1 MSDWQGVFWGGDFA
15 RRIRTENFLVH
26 SVFHRVIN
34 LQADQERP
42 LLSLVPQIEALG
54 PNALFV
60 NGEGGLGDLIV
71 GMPMNFAAGHLVGGS
86 IRIDCSAASRY
97 DPKPRMG
104 NEQQL
109 GAQKRVRDWVEI
121 RSPGLTSVRSHLT
134 EQLAQGLL
142 LEDEGLVRSAF
153 AGFIGQGEGLTP
165 SSDDFVAGV
174 LLAYVKGFHLHGIQ
188 NTFISR
194 LPVLVEEVWWRTTA
208 VSQTMLWYAARGAGA
223 NYLAEMAEAIYIESG
238 QALELAARLW
248 QVGASSGRYL
258 LAGVLLG
265 YELFQTREGRKI
277 SLQEK
282 IIVRSNTYADSV
294 TLMVLSQK
302 LQQLDG
308 VSVAMVGM
316 GTPLNLDL
324 LQGLKFSSAVE
335 AGVNDLI
342 IAIRAES
349 TETLETALSKADELM
364 TKGGK
369 KTSED
374 SQAPLKSLG
383 QALERQ
389 DSNLVLISVPGV
401 YAAREA
407 GKALEENLNVML
419 FSDNVSL
426 EDEVKLKKMAH
437 EKGLL
442 VMGPDCGTAIING
455 VPLAFANVVRR
466 GGIGVV
472 GASGTGTQEVTVQ
485 IDRMGEGLSQVIGT
499 GGRDLKEAVGGIMML
514 DGIEAL
520 KQDPATKVIL
530 VVSKPAAPA
539 VADKVFQ
546 ALLECGKPAVLYV
559 IGAKGIK
566 GSENVHL
573 AKNLLE
579 ASQIAVELV
588 GGSPI
593 AKGSIDQALV
603 HKTVNALKSEQKYV
617 RGLFSGGTLCDETME
632 VLTEKIGLIYSNGP
646 LDPLGQLDNPTKSV
660 ENTILDLGDDF
671 FTVGRPHPMIDSSLR
686 VQRLEQEAKDPEVA
700 LILLDIVLGYGSN
713 MDPASDIIP
722 AIVKVKQ
729 IAAEAQREIIFV
741 AYVCGSANDPQGYE
755 TQTQQFRD
763 AGVLMFR
770 SNVEAAE
777 FSAAVLSQIK
787 GGDK

>member
-1 MSDWQGVFWGGDFA
+1 MRHRQGVLWGEDFA
-15 RRIRTENFLVH
+15 QRISTERFVVH
-26 SVFHRVIN
+26 SGFHTVLN
-34 LQADQERP
+34 LQADPAKP
-42 LLSLVPQIEALG
+42 LLSLVTCLEAMG
-54 PNALFV
+54 PNALLV
-60 NGEGGLGDLIV
+60 TGGPGLETFEIASALSFEANSLRV
-71 GMPMNFAAGHLVGGS
+71 GPLS
-86 IRIDCSAASRY
+86 IDCSQVKRPSLISRS
-97 DPKPRMG
+97 DG
-104 NEQQL
+104 
-109 GAQKRVRDWVEI
+109 QKRGVQRRVRKWVEAQA
-121 RSPGLTSVRSHLT
+121 PGLTSVRSHLT
-134 EQLAQGLL
+134 NQLAEGLL
-142 LEDEGLVRSAF
+142 TEDEDLVRSAL
-153 AGFIGQGEGLTP
+153 AGFIGQGMGLTP
-165 SSDDFVAGV
+165 SGDDFVAGV
-174 LLAYVKGFHLHGIQ
+174 LLAYVKGFQLQDLQ

-194 LPVLVEEVWWRTTA
+194 LPVLVEEVWWRTTG

-223 NYLAEMAEAIYIESG
+223 NYLAEMAEALYQESG
-238 QALELAARLW
+238 LALEIAARLW
-248 QVGASSGRYL
+248 KIGASSGRHL

-265 YELFQTREGRKI
+265 NELFNTREGSKI

-324 LQGLKFSSAVE
+324 LQGLKFEAVE
-335 AGVNDLI
+335 GGVNDLI
-342 IAIRAES
+342 IAIRAAS
-349 TETLETALSKADELM
+349 IETLEKALSKADELLN
-364 TKGGK
+364 KGGK
-369 KTSED
+369 KASED
-374 SQAPLKSLG
+374 NKVPIKSLG

-407 GKALEENLNVML
+407 GKALKENLNVML
-419 FSDNVSL
+419 FSDSVSL
-426 EDEVKLKKMAH
+426 EDEVMLKKIAH

-442 VMGPDCGTAIING
+442 LMGPDCGTAIING
-455 VPLAFANVVRR
+455 VPLAFANSVRR

-514 DGIEAL
+514 DGIELL

-546 ALLECGKPAVLYV
+546 ALQECGKPAVLYV

-566 GSENVHL
+566 GSEKVHL

-579 ASQIAVELV
+579 ASQIAVELS

-593 AKGSIDQALV
+593 GKVSIDHGLVHQTVQAL
-603 HKTVNALKSEQKYV
+603 KPQQKYV

-646 LDPLGQLDNPTKSV
+646 LNPLGQLENPNKSV
-660 ENTILDLGDDF
+660 KNTILDLGDDF

-686 VQRLEQEAKDPEVA
+686 VQRLEQEAKDQEVA

-722 AIVKVKQ
+722 AIVKARQ
-729 IAAEAQREIIFV
+729 IAAETQREIVFV
-741 AYVCGSANDPQGYE
+741 AYVCGSPNDPQGYE
-755 TQTQQFRD
+755 KQTQQFRN
-763 AGVLMFR
+763 AGVLMFK

-777 FSAAVLSQIK
+777 FSAAVLGQIK

>member
-15 RRIRTENFLVH
+15 RRIRTETFLVH
-26 SVFHRVIN
+26 SIFHRVIN
-34 LQADQERP
+34 LQADPARP
-42 LLSLVPQIEALG
+42 LLSLVTQIEALG

-60 NGEGGLGDLIV
+60 SREGGWGDFNV
-71 GMPMNFAAGHLVGGS
+71 GIAMNFAAEHLVGGS
-86 IRIDCSAASRY
+86 MRIDCSAASRY
-97 DPKPRMG
+97 NPKPRMG
-104 NEQQL
+104 NEPQR

-121 RSPGLTSVRSHLT
+121 RYPGLTSVRSYRT

-142 LEDEGLVRSAF
+142 EEDEGLVRSAF

-174 LLAYVKGFHLHGIQ
+174 LLTYVKGFQLQGIR

-194 LPVLVEEVWWRTTA
+194 LPALVEEVWWRTTA

-223 NYLAEMAEAIYIESG
+223 NYLAEMAEAFYKESG
-238 QALELAARLW
+238 QALELATRLW

-265 YELFQTREGRKI
+265 NELFQTREGRKI

-282 IIVRSNTYADSV
+282 IIVRSNIYADSV

-302 LQQLDG
+302 VQQLDG
-308 VSVAMVGM
+308 VSAAIVGM

-324 LQGLKFSSAVE
+324 LQGLKFSSIVE

-349 TETLETALSKADELM
+349 AETLEIALHKVDEM
-364 TKGGK
+364 MNKGGE
-369 KTSED
+369 KTSKD

-407 GKALEENLNVML
+407 GKALEKDLNVML
-419 FSDNVSL
+419 FSDSVSL

-466 GGIGVV
+466 GEIGVV

-499 GGRDLKEAVGGIMML
+499 GGRDLKEEVGGIMML

-520 KQDPATKVIL
+520 KQDTATKVIL

-546 ALLECGKPAVLYV
+546 ALQECGKPAVLYV

-579 ASQIAVELV
+579 ASQIAVELA
-588 GGSPI
+588 GGLSI

-603 HKTVNALKSEQKYV
+603 HKTVKALKSKQKYV

-632 VLTEKIGLIYSNGP
+632 VLTEKIGLINSNGP
-646 LDPLGQLDNPTKSV
+646 LDPLGQLENPNKSV
-660 ENTILDLGDDF
+660 KNTILDLGDDF

-686 VQRLEQEAKDPEVA
+686 VQRLEQEARDPEVA

-722 AIVKVKQ
+722 AIVKAKQ
-729 IAAEAQREIIFV
+729 IAAEAQRELIFV

-755 TQTQQFRD
+755 KQTQQFRD

-787 GGDK
+787 GGNK

>member
-1 MSDWQGVFWGGDFA
+1 MRHRQGVLWGEDFA
-15 RRIRTENFLVH
+15 QRISTERFLVH
-26 SVFHRVIN
+26 SVFHTVLN
-34 LQADQERP
+34 LQADPAKP
-42 LLSLVPQIEALG
+42 LLSLVTCLEAMG
-54 PNALFV
+54 PNALLV
-60 NGEGGLGDLIV
+60 TGGPGLETFEIASALSFEA
-71 GMPMNFAAGHLVGGS
+71 NRLRAGPLS
-86 IRIDCSAASRY
+86 IDCSQAKLHSLISRS
-97 DPKPRMG
+97 DG
-104 NEQQL
+104 
-109 GAQKRVRDWVEI
+109 QKRGVQRRVRKWVEAQA
-121 RSPGLTSVRSHLT
+121 PGLTSVRSRLT
-134 EQLAQGLL
+134 NQLAQGLL
-142 LEDEGLVRSAF
+142 TEDEDLVRSGF
-153 AGFIGQGEGLTP
+153 AGFIGQGMGLTP
-165 SSDDFVAGV
+165 SGDDFVAGV
-174 LLAYVKGFHLHGIQ
+174 LLAYVKGFHLQDLQ

-223 NYLAEMAEAIYIESG
+223 NYLAEMAEALYQESG
-238 QALELAARLW
+238 LALEIAARLW
-248 QVGASSGRYL
+248 KIGASSGRHL

-265 YELFQTREGRKI
+265 NELFNTREGSKI

-324 LQGLKFSSAVE
+324 LQGLKFEAVE
-335 AGVNDLI
+335 GGVNDLI
-342 IAIRAES
+342 IAIRAAS
-349 TETLETALSKADELM
+349 IETLEKALSKADEMLN
-364 TKGGK
+364 KGGK
-369 KTSED
+369 KASED
-374 SQAPLKSLG
+374 NKAPIKSLG

-407 GKALEENLNVML
+407 GKALKENLNVML
-419 FSDNVSL
+419 FSDSVSL
-426 EDEVKLKKMAH
+426 EDEVKLKKIAH

-442 VMGPDCGTAIING
+442 LMGPDCGTAIING
-455 VPLAFANVVRR
+455 VPLAFANSVRR

-499 GGRDLKEAVGGIMML
+499 GGRDLQEAVGGIMML
-514 DGIEAL
+514 DGIELL
-520 KQDPATKVIL
+520 KQDPVTKVIL

-546 ALLECGKPAVLYV
+546 ALQECGKPAVLYV

-566 GSENVHL
+566 GSGNVQL

-579 ASQIAVELV
+579 ASQIAVVLA

-593 AKGSIDQALV
+593 AKVSIDHGLV
-603 HKTVNALKSEQKYV
+603 DQTVKALKPKQKYV

-646 LDPLGQLDNPTKSV
+646 LNPLGQLENPNKSV
-660 ENTILDLGDDF
+660 KNTILDLGDDF

-686 VQRLEQEAKDPEVA
+686 VQRLEQEAKDQEVA

-722 AIVKVKQ
+722 AIVKAKQ
-729 IAAEAQREIIFV
+729 IAAETQRDLVFV
-741 AYVCGSANDPQGYE
+741 AYVCGSPNDPQGYE
-755 TQTQQFRD
+755 KQTQQFRD
-763 AGVLMFR
+763 AGVLMFK